1 MESIESK
8 IVELNLMKPLT
19 LIYWTR
25 AALGLVIGLLCA
37 VYIYYSVTTELFD
50 FFTLLTGISFAM
62 LFYLATYYVLKL
74 QFYARVEKSS
84 KLVTQGIGIYF
95 FAWIVSWTLMVTLF
109 MPAVTVNIY
118 DSTTEDLVEDQE
130 FFVLVRNAATSQLVR
145 NLTRR
150 DFEKVAP
157 LGTYRI
163 TLLPPGEYTFQLAI
177 VGNFVIDNQN
187 QTVPIAWL
195 DNRNVDFQITPVSG

>member
-1 MESIESK
+1 
-8 IVELNLMKPLT
+8 MKPLT

-37 VYIYYSVTTELFD
+37 IYIYYSVASEIFG
-50 FFTLLTGISFAM
+50 FFTLLTGLSFAM
-62 LFYLATYYVLKL
+62 LFYLATYYILKL

-95 FAWIVSWTLMVTLF
+95 FAWIVSWTLVVTLF
-109 MPAVTVNIY
+109 MPTVSVNIY
-118 DSTTEDLVEDQE
+118 DSTSGGLVEDQE

-145 NLTRR
+145 NITRR

-163 TLLPPGEYTFQLAI
+163 ALLPPGEYTFQLAI
-177 VGNFVIDNQN
+177 LGNFIIDNQN
-187 QTVPIAWL
+187 QTLPIAWL
-195 DNRNVDFQITPVSG
+195 DSRKVDFQVTPISG